1 MDSYNYK
8 NINNPKARQVIL
20 NIINDY
26 NLIDAF
32 RTFHPKDKRYSWRKK
47 NPIKQARLD
56 YFLISDKMTN
66 IVDNCMIRPSY
77 RSDHS
82 IVELDII
89 MNNLEIGK
97 GIWKLNVS
105 LLKNI
110 GYINLINN
118 VIDEEKHKYVL
129 PVYDPDYLK
138 NTYKNVTF
146 TIDPDLFLEILYL
159 RIRSK
164 TIKFASLLK
173 KNNNRREKEIIK
185 DIEIFEL
192 QNDSLYS
199 SNLLDQKQELESLRA
214 VRVQGQIVRSRMQS
228 LSEGEK
234 PTKFFCKM
242 ENRNYLAKNI

>member
-1 MDSYNYK
+1 
-8 NINNPKARQVIL
+8 
-20 NIINDY
+20 
-26 NLIDAF
+26 
-32 RTFHPKDKRYSWRKK
+32 
-47 NPIKQARLD
+47 
-56 YFLISDKMTN
+56 MTD

-214 VRVQGQIVRSRMQS
+214 VRVQGQIVRSRMQW

-242 ENRNYLAKNI
+242 ENRNYLVKNI